1 MLEELKSRQ
10 RPWGRGAVR
19 MSLVLLDDRC
29 VLAGRVAR
37 ASKSTKFWSFLIE
50 PHEKSYQRP
59 TTSQVCSCMVRA
71 HDFGRGPEWLM
82 SDLVNRMSTCQ
93 SRLTS
98 GILKGKSMQAPTC
111 LMFHPDLCGDPLPQT
126 NAIYSLYIKLSF

>member
-59 TTSQVCSCMVRA
+59 TTSQVCSCMVKLTISEGGLSGSCLTWLTGCPLANLGLHQASLRA
-71 HDFGRGPEWLM
+71 
-82 SDLVNRMSTCQ
+82 
-93 SRLTS
+93 
-98 GILKGKSMQAPTC
+98 KSMQVPTC

-126 NAIYSLYIKLSF
+126 NAIYYLYIKLSF